1 MGLKGQRLIPY
12 VTSLPAS
19 PSDGQEV
26 FYAADA
32 SNNVIWNL
40 RYQLWLSIDLQVGV
54 RRRGPARELPIGIF
68 DALKHCLRR
77 LCLSGAVYHSP
88 ASR

>member
-32 SNNVIWNL
+32 TNNVIWNL
-40 RYQLWLSIDLQVGV
+40 RYRSGSASTYKWEFVG
-54 RRRGPARELPIGIF
+54 GDPLEELPIGIF
-68 DALKHCLRR
+68 DTHKHCLRR
-77 LCLSGAVYHSP
+77 LRLGRAVRHSP
-88 ASR
+88 ARR